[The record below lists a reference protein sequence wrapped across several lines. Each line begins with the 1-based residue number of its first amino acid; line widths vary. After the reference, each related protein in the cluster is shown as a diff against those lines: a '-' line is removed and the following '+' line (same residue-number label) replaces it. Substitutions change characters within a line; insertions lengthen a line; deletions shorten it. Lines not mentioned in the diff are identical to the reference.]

1 MKAAITFLVAASA
14 AFFAPASAQSVS
26 ARNGGDSVILM
37 AAACS
42 ESVQARIPEQHR
54 PLFFRATAML
64 KGKPLEACWTVL
76 GAEVLVI
83 FDDGEYAKFPVSAF
97 KQDGV

>member
-1 MKAAITFLVAASA
+1 MKTVIALLLAASA
-14 AFFAPASAQSVS
+14 AFFTPASAQSVS

-37 AAACS
+37 AAPCS
-42 ESVQARIPEQHR
+42 EAVQKRIPEAHR

-76 GAEVLVI
+76 GPEVLVI
-83 FDDGEYAKFPVSAF
+83 FEDGEYAKFPVNVF